1 MHGRVKF
8 QLFKLRPV
16 VMISLWDQIPEVSK
30 MFIDSYVV
38 KYTLLKIDNRM
49 PFTAF

>member
-30 MFIDSYVV
+30 MFLDSYVV
-38 KYTLLKIDNRM
+38 KYTLLKLIIGCA
-49 PFTAF
+49 FTAF